1 MKQCDIC
8 DLPAHGP
15 SQAHWFK
22 PTAAVVTHKPAS
34 GVNKPKAV
42 LTGVNKIKPRGVNRN
57 TDRHPPG
64 YMRDYMR
71 AHRPKAR
78 A

>member
-1 MKQCDIC
+1 MKCPDCDGQ
-8 DLPAHGP
+8 AHP
-15 SQAHWFK
+15 KHVAHWFK
-22 PTAAVVTHKPAS
+22 PDAKPVTHRPAL
-34 GVNKPKAV
+34 VANVRPMV

-57 TDRHPPG
+57 TDRHSPG